1 MNSDSL
7 IQLLQNGFRLSVGA
21 TAALIESLQDSQ
33 KREEF
38 LAKLMHSELSE
49 LAAELTNK
57 GEITEQEAREFV
69 DSLLARQNQPNQQNQ
84 ENQENQQNTQT
95 SSDVPGTSATTTT
108 DNPVVSP
115 NVQQELQDLTAQ
127 VAALRAE
134 LEKLR
139 SSNPQS

>member
-21 TAALIESLQDSQ
+21 TAALVESLQDSQ
-33 KREEF
+33 KRDEF
-38 LAKLMHSELSE
+38 LSKLMRSELSE

-69 DSLLARQNQPNQQNQ
+69 DSLWRQQNQ
-84 ENQENQQNTQT
+84 HNQQSQQNSQT
-95 SSDVPGTSATTTT
+95 SSDAPGTSATTTT

-134 LEKLR
+134 LERLR
-139 SSNPQS
+139 TENPES

>member
-1 MNSDSL
+1 MDSDSL
-7 IQLLQNGFRLSVGA
+7 LQLLQNGFRLSVGA
-21 TAALIESLQDSQ
+21 TAALVESLQDSQ

-38 LAKLMHSELSE
+38 LAKLMQSELSE

-69 DSLLARQNQPNQQNQ
+69 DSLWERQNQPNQQNQ
-84 ENQENQQNTQT
+84 QNSQT

-115 NVQQELQDLTAQ
+115 NVQQDLQDLTTQ

-139 SSNPQS
+139 SENPQS

>member
-7 IQLLQNGFRLSVGA
+7 LQFLQNGFRLSVGA

-33 KREEF
+33 KREEI
-38 LAKLMHSELSE
+38 LAKLKQSEFSE
-49 LAAELTNK
+49 LAAELTKK

-69 DSLLARQNQPNQQNQ
+69 DSLWQQQNQ
-84 ENQENQQNTQT
+84 T
-95 SSDVPGTSATTTT
+95 SGDAPGTSATTTT
-108 DNPVVSP
+108 DNPVASP
-115 NVQQELQDLTAQ
+115 NVQQDLQELTAQ

-139 SSNPQS
+139 TENPQS

>member
-1 MNSDSL
+1 MNSDSV

-49 LAAELTNK
+49 LVAELTDK

-69 DSLLARQNQPNQQNQ
+69 DSLWQQRNQQNQ
-84 ENQENQQNTQT
+84 PSQPDSQT

-115 NVQQELQDLTAQ
+115 NVQQELQELTDQ
-127 VAALRAE
+127 VAALRKE

-139 SSNPQS
+139 SENHQS

>member
-21 TAALIESLQDSQ
+21 TAALVESLQDSQ

-69 DSLLARQNQPNQQNQ
+69 DSLWRQQNQQNS
-84 ENQENQQNTQT
+84 QT
-95 SSDVPGTSATTTT
+95 SSDAPGTSATTTT

-139 SSNPQS
+139 TENPQSENFRF

>member
-7 IQLLQNGFRLSVGA
+7 LQLLQNGFRLSVGA
-21 TAALIESLQDSQ
+21 TAALVESLQDSQ
-33 KREEF
+33 KRDEF
-38 LAKLMHSELSE
+38 LAKLMRSELSE

-69 DSLLARQNQPNQQNQ
+69 DSIWRQQNQ
-84 ENQENQQNTQT
+84 YNQQSQQNSQT
-95 SSDVPGTSATTTT
+95 SSDAPGTSATTTT

-139 SSNPQS
+139 AENPQS

>member
-7 IQLLQNGFRLSVGA
+7 LQLLQNGFRLSVGA

-38 LAKLMHSELSE
+38 LAKLMHSEISE

-69 DSLLARQNQPNQQNQ
+69 DSLWERQNQANQQNQ
-84 ENQENQQNTQT
+84 ENQQNSQT

-115 NVQQELQDLTAQ
+115 NVQQDLQDLTTQ

-139 SSNPQS
+139 SENPQS

>member
-21 TAALIESLQDSQ
+21 TTALIESLQDSQ

-69 DSLLARQNQPNQQNQ
+69 DSLWQRQNQYQHHN
-84 ENQENQQNTQT
+84 QT

-115 NVQQELQDLTAQ
+115 HVQQELQELTAQ

-139 SSNPQS
+139 TENHHS